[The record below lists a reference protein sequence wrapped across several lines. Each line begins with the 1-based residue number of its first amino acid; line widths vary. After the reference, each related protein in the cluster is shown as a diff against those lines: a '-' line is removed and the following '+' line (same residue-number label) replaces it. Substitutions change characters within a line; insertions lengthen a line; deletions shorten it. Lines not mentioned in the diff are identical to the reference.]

1 MSVGSADVIVAI
13 RDVIKKGKDKM
24 GWEISEKHEV
34 ILSFQTTEKLL
45 SFLESNEKELKN
57 VEMNICDYRVLVSKT
72 ED

>member
-24 GWEISEKHEV
+24 GWEINEKHEV
-34 ILSFQTTEKLL
+34 TLSFKTTEKLL

-57 VEMNICDYRVLVSKT
+57 VEMSICDYRVLVSKT